1 MCLALDVTCSVDLMT
16 PASGSVCLCRLA
28 DGGGRTRTFGM
39 ATERTAECDWP
50 APSGQT
56 FHEL

>member
-16 PASGSVCLCRLA
+16 PASGSVCLRRLA
-28 DGGGRTRTFGM
+28 DGGGRTRTFGR
-39 ATERTAECDWP
+39 AAERTAECDSP
-50 APSGQT
+50 AQPGQT